1 MGAACHHVL
10 GTRVDHPLVRFTR
23 AAPAAGVSARCADW
37 LSHSGN
43 WSCAWV
49 TGIFAANVIGR
60 WVVARWEKLL
70 EKIPLVRPIYSGVK
84 QIMETVLSNRT
95 ESFKEVVLI
104 EFPKKDCWTYGFI
117 VSTPGRAAAAETG
130 YDDVVTVFVPTAPNP
145 TSGYVLMAPRSQ
157 LKRSRVS
164 IEDAFKFHVSLGVMS
179 PKSLEAQS
187 AVFQVQKDSD
197 RPAI

>member
-1 MGAACHHVL
+1 M
-10 GTRVDHPLVRFTR
+10 
-23 AAPAAGVSARCADW
+23 S
-37 LSHSGN
+37 S
-43 WSCAWV
+43 
-49 TGIFAANVIGR
+49 
-60 WVVARWEKLL
+60 
-70 EKIPLVRPIYSGVK
+70 
-84 QIMETVLSNRT
+84 
-95 ESFKEVVLI
+95 
-104 EFPKKDCWTYGFI
+104 PKKDCWTYGFI

-187 AVFQVQKDSD
+187 AVFQVQKGSD